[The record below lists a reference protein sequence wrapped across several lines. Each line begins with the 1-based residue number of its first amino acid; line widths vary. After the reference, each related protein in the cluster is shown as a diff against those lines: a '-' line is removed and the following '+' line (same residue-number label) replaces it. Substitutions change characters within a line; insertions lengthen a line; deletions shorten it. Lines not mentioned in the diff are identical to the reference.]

1 MKNPIYFTCLTVFL
15 TSCTGSAVGVVS
27 RKSSE
32 QENYKTE
39 SKLSHFIRQLKLTA
53 INIYKRFI
61 HFMHDYR

>member
-1 MKNPIYFTCLTVFL
+1 MKNPIYFTSLTVFL
-15 TSCTGSAVGVVS
+15 TSCTGSAIGVVS
-27 RKSSE
+27 RKFSE

-39 SKLSHFIRQLKLTA
+39 SKLSHFVCQLKLTA